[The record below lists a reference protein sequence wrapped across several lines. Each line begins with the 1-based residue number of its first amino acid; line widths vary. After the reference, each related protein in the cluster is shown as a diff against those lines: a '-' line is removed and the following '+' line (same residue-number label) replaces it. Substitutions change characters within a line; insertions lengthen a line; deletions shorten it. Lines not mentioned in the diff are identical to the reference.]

1 MFGRRASLHLQRLRW
16 MEGPHGFRT
25 GQRQLLSRC
34 LFVLGRLRHCLSP
47 LETNTN
53 CPLAPGIEMCSWGH
67 VAKNSTACSHEW
79 RAHSTIALVFS
90 TKAWHGQKK
99 GHLLATATNVRVGY
113 KATPTQGGW
122 TAGSTWG
129 FAHIWTNLLNHRH
142 LSEHFAGKCHMETA
156 RRVMASCVFVG
167 GPAVSTLAPSRL
179 YLHAATAFH
188 AWVELQLRLY
198 DTKAASGS
206 TWLEPWII

>member
-122 TAGSTWG
+122 TAGSTRG

-156 RRVMASCVFVG
+156 RRVSWHPVFLLVAQQYPRLLHRDFTSMQQRPSMLESSYSSASMTQKQHLV
-167 GPAVSTLAPSRL
+167 PPDWS
-179 YLHAATAFH
+179 H
-188 AWVELQLRLY
+188 E
-198 DTKAASGS
+198 
-206 TWLEPWII
+206 